1 MDISNHWKRTFFI
14 IWAGQAFSL
23 VGSQVVYFSIAWW
36 LTQST
41 GSAVVLATMAI
52 LGMLPQVILG
62 PFIGALVDRW
72 DRQKVMIIADS
83 VIALVTFGLAALFF
97 TGKMQISFLYISAL
111 IRSILG

>member
-1 MDISNHWKRTFFI
+1 MNENNWKRTFFT

-23 VGSQVVYFSIAWW
+23 VGSQVVHFSIAWW

-41 GSAVVLATMAI
+41 GSAVVLATMAV

-72 DRQKVMIIADS
+72 NRQKVMI
-83 VIALVTFGLAALFF
+83 LVRQYHCG
-97 TGKMQISFLYISAL
+97 
-111 IRSILG
+111 